1 MGKVLWWRLFGQI
14 RALTLHGEALPV
26 YDPAESISRGGKMHR
41 FGKLLAVVAAL
52 ALVATAC
59 GDDADDDAGDTTTT
73 EEQSSP
79 TTSPDEGGEGT
90 AVSIVADDYVFSEAP
105 AEIEA
110 GLLDVTFENV
120 GEAEHELALI
130 EIGDTPIDQVG
141 AGIAPAI
148 DGGPFPDYAENLAIP
163 LFAAAGETLETS
175 MLIAEGN
182 YALICSLTGVAPEGD
197 ATTPTTAVEGVGGPE
212 EEAEEGPPHYE
223 LGMVQPL
230 TVSAGDADATLPESE
245 STVTARDYSFD
256 VNVSAGQQ
264 TVNFTNEGPD
274 QVHHAVFFP
283 FNEGVDEAAAEA
295 ALDAFLASE
304 DETAPPP
311 PEFDPE
317 GLENSIDFGLFS
329 TGLGASYEAD
339 FQSGRTYAVVCFI
352 QDRAGGPPHVIANDM
367 KEFFTVE

>member
-1 MGKVLWWRLFGQI
+1 MRRFGKVL
-14 RALTLHGEALPV
+14 T
-26 YDPAESISRGGKMHR
+26 
-41 FGKLLAVVAAL
+41 AVAVL
-52 ALVATAC
+52 SLIATAC
-59 GDDADDDAGDTTTT
+59 GTDDVDDDAADTTTT

-79 TTSPDEGGEGT
+79 TTGQDEGGEAT

-110 GLLDVTFENV
+110 GLIDVTFENT
-120 GEAEHELALI
+120 GGAEHELALI

-141 AGIAPAI
+141 EDIAPAI
-148 DGGPFPDYAENLAIP
+148 EGGPFPEYAENLAIP
-163 LFAAAGETLETS
+163 LFAGGGETLETS
-175 MLIAEGN
+175 MLVAEGN
-182 YALICSLTGVAPEGD
+182 YALICSLTGVAPEED
-197 ATTPTTAVEGVGGPE
+197 AATPTTAVEGIGGE
-212 EEAEEGPPHYE
+212 EEEEEEGPPHYT
-223 LGMVQPL
+223 LGMIRPL
-230 TVSAGDADATLPESE
+230 TVTAGNADAALPEAE

-295 ALDAFLASE
+295 ALDTFLASE
-304 DETAPPP
+304 DEEAPPP

-317 GLENSIDFGLFS
+317 GLENTIDFGLFS

-339 FQSGRTYAVVCFI
+339 FQSGRTYAVLCFI
-352 QDRAGGPPHVIANDM
+352 QDRSGGPPHAIANDM
-367 KEFFTVE
+367 KQIFTVE